1 MYTFIH
7 LFTNTATPQ
16 KEDHNLAGAVVKQQ
30 TKHKRIS

>member
-16 KEDHNLAGAVVKQQ
+16 KEDYELVWSKKKTQNINK
-30 TKHKRIS
+30 K